1 MFFIHKR
8 TARNWTNHQ
17 KLALLKTI
25 KTNIKWI
32 WLWLLFAVCFTRFL
46 VRAFTQHRVARHS
59 TVSTASLPK
68 PIEWNNS
75 DKTFSLTSNR
85 HLICGCCSQWLMC
98 ELARPGYSPHPSR
111 PYLKLNLCLAA
122 WKFRG
127 TWPYN
132 FTRSARTGKWFLL
145 LYHAQWSRWSK
156 RVDRYYCKH
165 YSIHRQNILASFHK
179 HGVISQ
185 RCWNSAKQLMTNRHN
200 IMTDTR
206 PYSAVWITYFDRRV
220 GVDGWMRFMGA

>member
-46 VRAFTQHRVARHS
+46 VRAFAQHRVARHS

-85 HLICGCCSQWLMC
+85 HLICGCCSQCWLR
-98 ELARPGYSPHPSR
+98 ELARPGYSLDLSSL
-111 PYLKLNLCLAA
+111 YLKLIFVEQQGEGCPELLQGLQTLANGSSC
-122 WKFRG
+122 G
-127 TWPYN
+127 TTHN
-132 FTRSARTGKWFLL
+132 DQGGA
-145 LYHAQWSRWSK
+145 SK
-156 RVDRYYCKH
+156 RADRYYCKH